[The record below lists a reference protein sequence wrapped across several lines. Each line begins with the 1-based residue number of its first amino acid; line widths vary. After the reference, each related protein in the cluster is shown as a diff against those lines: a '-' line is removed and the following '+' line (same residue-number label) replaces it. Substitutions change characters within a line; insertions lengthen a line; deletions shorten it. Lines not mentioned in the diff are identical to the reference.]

1 LTVYDFFKATRTS
14 EYLPTAQM
22 SLRRTQI
29 VQLVAGDEQLV
40 RFVDQLFE
48 KFEGSYRDGME

>member
-1 LTVYDFFKATRTS
+1 
-14 EYLPTAQM
+14 M